1 MFKKKFNNNDQLK
14 FTRLTGDL
22 NPIHLDKNYAANTMF
37 ENIVVH
43 GLNIVVWALEKS
55 IPTKIKDIKKIKINF
70 LKIVLLNEEIF
81 IKKILKNKKNI
92 QLNIESKNETKII
105 IEIYL
110 SNSEIFF
117 YENIHKFNL
126 KKKIISKKKIMK
138 KIQGH
143 LFLQKN
149 KKSIT
154 KIYPKIT
161 DIIAIEKV
169 LRLISISRLVGIQ
182 LNNNPGVLAS
192 INLAFENSHLKN
204 KIHFKVKKFIKRFSF
219 CDLSILGNGI
229 KGNIKSFLIPEIDEI
244 KFEEIKKKIKKRILL
259 NKNALVIGGSSGL
272 GEITVK
278 TLCALG
284 ANVIFTYNKN
294 FFNSKKITSDLKK
307 KKIICNF
314 FKFDVTKIKKKN
326 INFFKY
332 KKFEII
338 FYYSTPKII
347 ATDTFNKN
355 LYKNYLNYYVLSFKK
370 LLKIIERVSENKTK
384 IFFPSTIYIDQK
396 NKNFSEYI
404 EAKKKAENLCNSI
417 NKKNNLK
424 YSILYEKLPRI
435 LTRQSSSFYDL
446 KYSNG
451 FKVILKII
459 KKLNNI
465 K

>member
-1 MFKKKFNNNDQLK
+1 MLLK
-14 FTRLTGDL
+14 L
-22 NPIHLDKNYAANTMF
+22 
-37 ENIVVH
+37 
-43 GLNIVVWALEKS
+43 
-55 IPTKIKDIKKIKINF
+55 
-70 LKIVLLNEEIF
+70 
-81 IKKILKNKKNI
+81 
-92 QLNIESKNETKII
+92 
-105 IEIYL
+105 
-110 SNSEIFF
+110 
-117 YENIHKFNL
+117 
-126 KKKIISKKKIMK
+126 
-138 KIQGH
+138 
-143 LFLQKN
+143 
-149 KKSIT
+149 
-154 KIYPKIT
+154 
-161 DIIAIEKV
+161 
-169 LRLISISRLVGIQ
+169 
-182 LNNNPGVLAS
+182 
-192 INLAFENSHLKN
+192 
-204 KIHFKVKKFIKRFSF
+204 
-219 CDLSILGNGI
+219 
-229 KGNIKSFLIPEIDEI
+229 
-244 KFEEIKKKIKKRILL
+244 
-259 NKNALVIGGSSGL
+259 
-272 GEITVK
+272 
-278 TLCALG
+278 
-284 ANVIFTYNKN
+284 
-294 FFNSKKITSDLKK
+294 
-307 KKIICNF
+307 
-314 FKFDVTKIKKKN
+314 KKKN